1 VNAIPPRLRRAL
13 AAFVAVKALAVA
25 VLLAGRHYYFTPL
38 HPWSYLVYTDEQAG
52 AWLAFINWDG
62 QHYLKLALGGYP
74 VPADPSTAFYPLF
87 PALIALGIRIGLDPI
102 AAGLTVVT
110 ACSLAVFVL
119 LPRLLPEEDKGS
131 LWVFACFPT
140 AFYLSVVYSE
150 ALFLAALLGLFWA
163 LRDPRRAGLAVFCA
177 ALLPLAHGQGM
188 WLALPLAVA
197 WIFPGPLTRR
207 SLAGASIGYALG
219 VAAYFGFFA
228 WRYGDPFAGVA
239 AQKVFVFNNA
249 VPNILDLPRF
259 VDFLLKP
266 PGRFLDTNNS
276 GLDKAMIAVSFAA
289 LAYGIRRSPDAFF
302 GTAWACFALLPAMM
316 GEGGS
321 YARHALVA
329 WTCFALAAGPGLR
342 PPPARTLLV
351 AAGFALQAYLAFA
364 FGANRW
370 VG

>member
-1 VNAIPPRLRRAL
+1 VNAIPPQLRRPL
-13 AAFVAVKALAVA
+13 AAFVTVKALAVA
-25 VLLAGRHYYFTPL
+25 ALLAGRHYYFTSPG
-38 HPWSYLVYTDEQAG
+38 PWWNYHVYTGEQAG

-74 VPADPSTAFYPLF
+74 LPADPSTAFYPLF

-110 ACSLAVFVL
+110 VCSLAVFVL

-131 LWVFACFPT
+131 LWLFACFPT

-163 LRDPRRAGLAVFCA
+163 LRDPRRAGLAISCA
-177 ALLPLAHGQGM
+177 ALLPLVHGQGM
-188 WLALPLAVA
+188 WLALPLAAA
-197 WIFPGPLTRR
+197 WIFPGPLARR

-219 VAAYFGFFA
+219 VVAYFGFFA
-228 WRYGDPFAGVA
+228 WRYGDPFAGFA
-239 AQKVFVFNNA
+239 AQKFFFFHNSVA
-249 VPNILDLPRF
+249 NIFDVQRF
-259 VDFLLKP
+259 FDSLFKP
-266 PGRFLDTNNS
+266 PARFLDINNS
-276 GLDKAMIAVSFAA
+276 GLDKLAIVASFAA

-302 GTAWACFALLPAMM
+302 GTAWACFAVLPAMM
-316 GEGGS
+316 GEGAS

-329 WTCFALAAGPGLR
+329 WACFALAAGPGLR
-342 PPPARTLLV
+342 PPARTLVV
-351 AAGFALQAYLAFA
+351 ATGFALQVYLAFV
-364 FGANRW
+364 FGANHW

>member
-1 VNAIPPRLRRAL
+1 MIAVSPRVRRSL
-13 AAFVAVKALAVA
+13 VVFAAAKALAVA
-25 VLLAGRHYYFTPL
+25 ALLAGRHYYFTPL
-38 HPWSYLVYTDEQAG
+38 HPWNYLTYTDTQAG

-62 QHYLKLALGGYP
+62 QHYLKLALHGYP

-102 AAGLTVVT
+102 SAGLIVVT

-119 LPRLLPEEDKGS
+119 LPRLLPEEDQGT
-131 LWVFACFPT
+131 LWLFACFPT

-150 ALFLAALLGLFWA
+150 ALFLAALLGVLWA
-163 LRDPRRAGLAVFCA
+163 LRDPRRAGFAALCA
-177 ALLPLAHGQGM
+177 ALLPLTRGQGI
-188 WLALPLAVA
+188 WLAAPLAIA
-197 WIFPGPLTRR
+197 WIFPGPLARR

-219 VAAYFGFFA
+219 VVAYLGFFA
-228 WRYGDPFAGVA
+228 WRYGDPFAGFA

-249 VPNILDLPRF
+249 LPNIFDLPRF
-259 VDFLLKP
+259 FDFLLKP
-266 PGRFLDTNNS
+266 PARFLDTNNS
-276 GLDKAMIAVSFAA
+276 GLDKLMIAVSFAA

-302 GTAWACFALLPAMM
+302 ATTWACFALLPAMM

-321 YARHALVA
+321 YARHALPA
-329 WTCFALAAGPGLR
+329 WACFALAAGPGLR
-342 PPPARTLLV
+342 PPLRTLLV
-351 AAGFALQAYLAFA
+351 AAGFPLQVYLAFA